1 MNKLQMIKKIARL
14 KLAELDFDFDSTNW
28 VYTQLNSSFRSTPFK
43 NLHGT
48 RQDDKEIIVRAM
60 IEDFEKL
67 NVLFLIPIDNFNNSF
82 TLKVFD
88 RDTGFKF
95 ENRIFGNDNISS
107 TTENL
112 QNAYEEVIKEYN
124 SFWYEKYRNRKS

>member
-1 MNKLQMIKKIARL
+1 
-14 KLAELDFDFDSTNW
+14 
-28 VYTQLNSSFRSTPFK
+28 
-43 NLHGT
+43 
-48 RQDDKEIIVRAM
+48 M